1 MTRAVSATRREAS
14 QKQRP
19 VHRSH
24 VGIWQRGAPP
34 GPLSRAGTFVLVSL
48 VLGHKL
54 RMEEQWMRTQFGAPY
69 EA

>member
-1 MTRAVSATRREAS
+1 M
-14 QKQRP
+14 
-19 VHRSH
+19 HRSH